1 MGESNPKGDEPDL
14 PEGAEAANP
23 GEGKV
28 KKKDRVYHEPG
39 DLNTDPVGA
48 PAPCVKPG
56 ESTGQTWNR
65 LRREGRSAGMSRRG
79 SRAYAD
85 RWVERVNPEVPP
97 EPKPEPKPEPEPVA
111 ADSAEGAG
119 GLSGLGDIPASW
131 PELPP
136 NAGLAAEVQW
146 VQANRLLVREGDS
159 VNLSLSRS
167 PAPSHAALSWLETA
181 ILFPSKFADVAVKV
195 TQHSEDEREV
205 IRRERLLIEEVRGI
219 LTEML
224 AGITEPKEPT

>member
-1 MGESNPKGDEPDL
+1 MEETTKDKPDEPVEVK
-14 PEGAEAANP
+14 EGEAAFVPRKARN
-23 GEGKV
+23 
-28 KKKDRVYHEPG
+28 EPG
-39 DLNTDPVGA
+39 DLTTDPVGA

-56 ESTGQTWNR
+56 ERPKQTWER
-65 LRREGRSAGMSRRG
+65 MRREGRAAGMSRRG

-85 RWVERVNPEVPP
+85 RWIDKLHPEVPP
-97 EPKPEPKPEPEPVA
+97 EPKPEPKPEPPAPDIEV
-111 ADSAEGAG
+111 SG
-119 GLSGLGDIPASW
+119 GLSGLGDIPRGW

-146 VQANRLLVREGDS
+146 VQANRLLVREGNS
-159 VNLSLSRS
+159 VNLSLARS

-195 TQHSEDEREV
+195 TQNSEDERDV
-205 IRRERLLIEEVRGI
+205 IRRERLSTDEVRGI

-224 AGITEPKEPT
+224 EESTEPKEPT